1 MTVLLTAAL
10 LLGLYLFLLMP
21 RMLHRPDT
29 SVLCGWQ
36 YAHRG
41 LHGRTDEAPE
51 NTQEAFRRAVAH
63 GYGIELDVQL
73 TKDEQ
78 VVVFHDATLNR
89 VCKTEAAVRDRTYD
103 ELLRLRVEDS
113 EERIPLLSE
122 VLREVDGR
130 VPLIIEI
137 KMVDCNTRVCE
148 LTDQIL
154 RNYRGVYGI
163 ESFHPFAVRWYK
175 KHRPDIIRGQLSAD
189 FSKEGDGKENWAMF
203 AVHHLVTNVLC
214 RPDFIAYSWKSKKA
228 VGRTLCRK
236 LFRCLSVAW
245 TIRSEEEYHQAEDAY
260 DLFIFEHFLP
270 EGRSR

>member
-1 MTVLLTAAL
+1 MAVLLTMAL
-10 LLGLYLFLLMP
+10 LLVLYLFLIMP

-29 SVLCGWQ
+29 AVLRGWQ

-51 NTQEAFRRAVAH
+51 NTREAFRRAVAH

-73 TKDEQ
+73 TKEGR

-89 VCKTEAAVRDRTYD
+89 VCKKDAAVRDMTYE
-103 ELLRLRVEDS
+103 ELRRLQVEDS
-113 EERIPLLSE
+113 DERIPLLSE

-137 KMVDCNTRVCE
+137 KMTDCNTRVCE

-154 RNYRGVYGI
+154 RNYRGVYAI
-163 ESFHPFAVRWYK
+163 ESFHPLAVRWYQ
-175 KHRPDIIRGQLSAD
+175 KHRPDVIRGQLSAD

-214 RPDFIAYSWKSKKA
+214 RPDFIAYSWKSQRA

-245 TIRSEEEYHQAEDAY
+245 TIRSEEEYHKAEAAY

-270 EGRSR
+270 ENRKR